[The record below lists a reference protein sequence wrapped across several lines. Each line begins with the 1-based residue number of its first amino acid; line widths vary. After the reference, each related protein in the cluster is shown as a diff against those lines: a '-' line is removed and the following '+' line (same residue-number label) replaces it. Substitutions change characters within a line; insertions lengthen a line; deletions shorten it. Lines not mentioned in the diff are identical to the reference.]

1 MMDNSAARG
10 TPDYSVGSTPM
21 VKKSP
26 PLFLS
31 KRLTFPFFALLA
43 LLAVGTLSL
52 LAGGLVQA
60 QEAGPIMYTENRTDP
75 VATYTAS
82 DPEMTAITSWKV
94 TGTDAAA
101 FTIKDGVLSFAKSPN
116 YEMPTDVAGTEPSTA
131 AADDNMYEITVQ
143 ATDSTGRTA
152 MKAVMVEVENLD
164 EEGTVTLSARSPR
177 ASVDFTATLTDPDA
191 TDGSPTSNVT
201 WQWAKSTTKNGVYT
215 DIEGA
220 ESALYTPTDAT
231 GKSDVGYY
239 LQATASYTDPQGS
252 DKSAMMKS
260 ETKVQEG
267 RQANEVPEFAAV
279 QDPDGADAPAKAI
292 AKREVAENTSAGTA
306 IGAPVTATDADSAD
320 VLTYTLS
327 GADDD
332 DALFDI
338 DWATGQIMTKSP
350 LNFEEGLTDR
360 DNNTDGMQLIVTV
373 RATDPAGIPAA
384 VSIVDT
390 NADEVTVHITVT
402 DVNEPPEFTDASAG
416 TAHSV
421 DENSNLTSGNRYAA
435 ADNDAVDTDDLTWS
449 VTGPDAGKFDIT
461 GGNLTFKTASVPNY
475 EMPADTDMD
484 NVYEVTVVATSA
496 GKAGTRDVKVTVQN
510 VEEVGTVTLSQV
522 QPTEGVPIKA
532 TLTDPD
538 GNVSSLTWQWNDGAD
553 DIEGATLDTYTPV
566 AADIGDTLTATAMYF
581 DGESAPAAT
590 TKKPAMKMSDNI
602 VARDSRNLAPMFAD
616 QDTDTPG
623 DQNTM
628 ATRKVEENTKALA
641 GASGEADADD
651 DAIADNTADN
661 VGTALTATDTKA
673 DGDPETLTYSLG
685 GTNAAKFRVRD
696 NGQIEVA
703 AGTEL
708 DFENKSTYMV
718 TVIATDP
725 FNASASIDVTI
736 MVTDL
741 NEVPD
746 ITGDE
751 SHKHDENDGTPVA
764 TYTASDPEMTAIT
777 SWKVTGTDAAA
788 FTIKDGVLSF
798 AKSPNYEMPTD
809 VAGTEPSTAAADD
822 NMYEITVQAMD
833 STGRT
838 AMKAVM
844 VEVENLD
851 EAGMVDLSARSPRVS
866 VAFTATLTDPDATDG
881 DSTSNVTWQWAKS
894 TTKNGVY
901 TDIEGAESALY
912 TPTDATGKSDVGY
925 YLQATASYTDPQ
937 GSDKSAMMKSE
948 TKVQEGRQANEVP
961 EFAAVQDPDGADA
974 PAKAIAKREV
984 AENTSAGT
992 AIGAPVTATDAD
1004 SADVLTYT
1012 LSGADDDDAL
1022 FDIDWA
1028 TGQIMTKSPLNFEEG
1043 LTDRDNNTD
1052 GMQLI
1057 VTVRATDPAGI
1068 PAAVSIVDT
1077 NADEVTVHITVTDV
1091 NEPPEFTDAS
1101 AGTAHSVDENS
1112 NLTSGN
1118 RYAAADNDAVDT
1130 DDLTWS
1136 VTGPD
1141 AGKFDITGG
1150 NLTFKTASVPN
1161 YEMPADTDMDNVYE
1175 VTVVA
1180 TSAGKAG
1187 TRDVKVTVQNVEE
1200 VGTVTLSQVQPTE
1213 GVPIKATLTDPDGNV
1228 SSLTWQ
1234 WNDGADDIEG
1244 ATLDTYTPV
1253 AADIGDTL
1261 TATAMYFDG
1270 ESAPAATTK
1279 KPAMKMSDNI
1289 VARDSRNLAP
1299 MFADQDTDTPGDQ
1312 NTMAT
1317 RKVEENTKALAGASG
1332 EADADDDAIADNTA
1346 DNVGTALTATD
1357 TKADGDPET
1366 LTYSLGGM
1374 DAGSF
1379 RVRQNGQI
1387 EVAAGTELDYETK
1400 STYMVTVIAT
1410 DPFNASASIDVTIMV
1425 TDLDEAP
1432 EITVGGLAVSGTTRV
1447 DYAEDR
1453 RDAVAT
1459 YVASGPESANAQWS
1473 LEGDDAADFRIS
1485 SGGELTFV
1493 RAPDYENPADANTDN
1508 TYMVTI
1514 MADDGTYMNTRDV
1527 TVRVTDV
1534 DEAEDSRDPVLV
1546 EYDPN
1551 DDGVIEKVDMRRAVA
1566 AFFGQPPT
1574 LTRAAMRQLVGIYFS
1589 SQ

>member
-1 MMDNSAARG
+1 MMDNS
-10 TPDYSVGSTPM
+10 M
-21 VKKSP
+21 VKTST
-26 PLFLS
+26 PLFLG
-31 KRLTFPFFALLA
+31 KRLTFPLFALLA

-52 LAGGLVQA
+52 LASGLVRA
-60 QEAGPIMYTENRTDP
+60 QEAGPIMYPEKRIDP
-75 VATYTAS
+75 VATYSAS
-82 DPEMTAITSWKV
+82 DPEGTAITSWRV
-94 TGTDAAA
+94 TGTDGAA
-101 FTIKDGVLSFAKSPN
+101 FMIEDGVLSFVKSPN
-116 YEMPTDVAGTEPSTA
+116 YEMPTDIAGTGPSA
-131 AADDNMYEITVQ
+131 AAAVDNMYEITVE

-164 EEGTVTLSARSPR
+164 EEGTVTLSARSPG

-191 TDGSPTSNVT
+191 TDDDSTSNVT
-201 WQWAKSTTKNGVYT
+201 WQWAKSTTKNGAYT

-220 ESALYTPTDAT
+220 ESAIYTPTDAT

-239 LQATASYTDPQGS
+239 LQATASYTDPQGP

-260 ETKVQEG
+260 ETKVQGG
-267 RQANEVPEFAAV
+267 RQASEAPEFAAV
-279 QDPDGADAPAKAI
+279 QDPEGANDAAKAI

-327 GADDD
+327 GTDDD
-332 DALFDI
+332 DGLFDI

-350 LNFEEGLTDR
+350 LNVEDSDLRDSDNSAAGL
-360 DNNTDGMQLIVTV
+360 QLMVTV

-384 VSIVDT
+384 VSIDDA

-416 TAHSV
+416 TAHDV
-421 DENSNLTSGNRYAA
+421 NEGLNLISNNVYVATDPDVG
-435 ADNDAVDTDDLTWS
+435 DTDDPTWS
-449 VTGPDAGKFDIT
+449 VTGPDAGKFDIED
-461 GGNLTFKTASVPNY
+461 GSLTFKTASVPNY

-496 GKAGTRDVKVTVQN
+496 GKAGTRDVKVTVRN
-510 VEEVGTVTLSQV
+510 VEEDGTVTLSQV
-522 QPTEGVPIKA
+522 QPTEGIPIKA
-532 TLTDPD
+532 SLSDPD
-538 GNVSSLTWQWNDGAD
+538 GNVSSLTWQWNDGTD
-553 DIEGATLDTYTPV
+553 DIEGATSDTYMPV
-566 AADIGDTLTATAMYF
+566 AGDIGDTLTATAMYF
-581 DGESAPAAT
+581 DGESAPGAT
-590 TKKPAMKMSDNI
+590 AKKSATVESNT
-602 VARDSRNLAPMFAD
+602 VARDSRNKAPVFAD
-616 QDTDTPG
+616 QDMDTEG
-623 DQNTM
+623 VQNTM

-641 GASGEADADD
+641 GSEND
-651 DAIADNTADN
+651 DAATDANENVGDN

-673 DGDPETLTYSLG
+673 NGDPETLTYSLG
-685 GTNAAKFRVRD
+685 GADAAKFRVRQ

-708 DFENKSTYMV
+708 DFETKSTYMV

-741 NEVPD
+741 DEVPE

-751 SHKHDENDGTPVA
+751 SHKHDEKDGTPVA

-777 SWKVTGTDAAA
+777 SWRVTGTDGAA
-788 FTIKDGVLSF
+788 FMIEDGVLSF
-798 AKSPNYEMPTD
+798 VKSPNYEMPTD
-809 VAGTEPSTAAADD
+809 IAGTGPSTAAAVD
-822 NMYEITVQAMD
+822 NMYEITVEATD

-851 EAGMVDLSARSPRVS
+851 EEGTVTLSARSPGAS
-866 VAFTATLTDPDATDG
+866 VDFTATLTDPDATDD

-894 TTKNGVY
+894 TTKNGAY
-901 TDIEGAESALY
+901 TDIEGAESAIY

-937 GSDKSAMMKSE
+937 GPDKSAMMKSE
-948 TKVQEGRQANEVP
+948 TKVQGGRQASEAP
-961 EFAAVQDPDGADA
+961 EFAAVQDPEGANDA
-974 PAKAIAKREV
+974 AKAIAKREV

-1012 LSGADDDDAL
+1012 LSGTDDDDGL

-1028 TGQIMTKSPLNFEEG
+1028 TGQIMTKSPLNVEDSDLRDSDNSAAG
-1043 LTDRDNNTD
+1043 L
-1052 GMQLI
+1052 QLM

-1068 PAAVSIVDT
+1068 PAAVSIDDAT
-1077 NADEVTVHITVTDV
+1077 ADEVTVHITVTDV

-1101 AGTAHSVDENS
+1101 AGTAHDVNEGLNLIS
-1112 NLTSGN
+1112 NNVYVATDPDVG
-1118 RYAAADNDAVDT
+1118 DT
-1130 DDLTWS
+1130 DDPTWS

-1141 AGKFDITGG
+1141 AGKFDIEDGS
-1150 NLTFKTASVPN
+1150 LTFKTASVPN

-1187 TRDVKVTVQNVEE
+1187 TRDVKVTVRNVEE
-1200 VGTVTLSQVQPTE
+1200 DGTVTLSQVQPTE
-1213 GVPIKATLTDPDGNV
+1213 GIPIKASLSDPDGNV

-1234 WNDGADDIEG
+1234 WNDGTDDIEG
-1244 ATLDTYTPV
+1244 ATSDTYMPV
-1253 AADIGDTL
+1253 AGDIGDTL

-1270 ESAPAATTK
+1270 ESAPGATAK
-1279 KPAMKMSDNI
+1279 KSATVESNT
-1289 VARDSRNLAP
+1289 VARDSRNKAP
-1299 MFADQDTDTPGDQ
+1299 VFADQDMDTEGVQ

-1317 RKVEENTKALAGASG
+1317 RKVEENTKALAGS
-1332 EADADDDAIADNTA
+1332 ENDDAATDANENVG

-1357 TKADGDPET
+1357 TKANGDPET
-1366 LTYSLGGM
+1366 LTYSLGGA
-1374 DAGSF
+1374 DAAKF

-1387 EVAAGTELDYETK
+1387 EVAAGTELDFETK

-1432 EITVGGLAVSGTTRV
+1432 EIMVGGLSISGLARV

-1459 YVASGPESANAQWS
+1459 YAASGPEAASAAWS
-1473 LEGDDAADFRIS
+1473 LEGDDAGDFRIS

-1508 TYMVTI
+1508 TYMVTVK
-1514 MADDGTYMNTRDV
+1514 ADDGTYMNTRDV
-1527 TVRVTDV
+1527 AVTVTDV
-1534 DEAEDSRDPVLV
+1534 DDVVTGDPLVDRFDDNGNGMIDKEEVYKAIDDYLDSVAGISKKDVF
-1546 EYDPN
+1546 D
-1551 DDGVIEKVDMRRAVA
+1551 VIDHY
-1566 AFFGQPPT
+1566 
-1574 LTRAAMRQLVGIYFS
+1574 LDS
-1589 SQ
+1589 